1 MKRDTGQI
9 TAFVVVMTSALILLA
24 GLVLDGGLILSA
36 RLRAFNEAQ
45 EAARSGAQAIDLAV
59 YRDTGNIVLD
69 PVRAVAAAN
78 TYLVAIGAE
87 GEARV
92 NGDRVTVT
100 IRRTQA
106 TQILAIV
113 GIGSVYVYGSG
124 TAHPVR
130 GITEVVP

>member
-1 MKRDTGQI
+1 MKRDSGQI
-9 TAFVVVMTSALILLA
+9 TAFVVVMTAALILLA

-36 RLRAFNEAQ
+36 RLRALNEAQ
-45 EAARSGAQAIDLAV
+45 EAARSGAQAIDLAA
-59 YRDTGNIVLD
+59 YRDTGHLSLD
-69 PVRAVAAAN
+69 PAQAVAAAN
-78 TYLVAIGAE
+78 AYLTAIGAE

-100 IRRTQA
+100 VRRTQA
-106 TQILAIV
+106 TQILTIV
-113 GIGSVYVYGSG
+113 GIGSLTVHGSG